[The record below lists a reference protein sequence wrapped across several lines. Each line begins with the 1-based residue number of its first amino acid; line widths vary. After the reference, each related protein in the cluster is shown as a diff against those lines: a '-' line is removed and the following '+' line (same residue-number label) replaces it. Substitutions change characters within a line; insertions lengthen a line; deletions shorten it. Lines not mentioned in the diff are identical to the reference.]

1 MIHWVYIMEDEQAG
15 WRIGISANIDKVL
28 FEMKPDER
36 VLYLHPFG
44 SPFDGVAHK
53 HLLDDL
59 SKNTVRYLI
68 KKQKVET
75 EQLRQAITRLK
86 KKNK

>member
-1 MIHWVYIMEDEQAG
+1 MQMIHWVYIMEDEQYC

-28 FEMKPDER
+28 SEIKTDEC
-36 VLYLHPFG
+36 VVYLHPFA

-59 SKNTVRYLI
+59 SKSTLRYLI
-68 KKQKVET
+68 RKQKVET
-75 EQLRQAITRLK
+75 ERLHQAITRLIK
-86 KKNK
+86 K